1 MIMSI
6 GWRHD
11 PELRLPH
18 HRGALA
24 LFAAAQA
31 GASSALAL
39 ANMAHEPRRGSAS
52 GAEIDAPSAQQPTLR
67 SPPAK
72 RGSASDAAHPAWSS
86 GDAAESPQSN
96 LSDHAPELA
105 VGFYNLGIQ
114 LSEIGG
120 PKWRQKQPQ
129 LTSDLVT
136 AFVTHEL
143 DILCLSELGELGVG
157 LKDKIKDG
165 DIDGWI
171 RLLLDGSAVPPV
183 DIYTNGNYTT
193 IVAKSDRVEITEH
206 KLVTGFVPHQPERC
220 YQHFR
225 VRLQRD
231 GDAVSIINCHAP
243 SSFKRKLNNDSRR
256 NYFRS
261 FHCVSSPD
269 RLIWGG
275 DFNTKLIMIST
286 LMEELD
292 PRYTSKQ
299 GETSSAA
306 QPGSTHSAAQP
317 AGLNF
322 IFSHPVGWKHG
333 DVAVTYGLYSF
344 QVDSKVGVRHGGAS
358 DAHDLVVVKVFCT
371 DRRMQFANATQA
383 AGSSSS
389 AAQPASADQP
399 LSLPP
404 KPTPSASS
412 TATESVPPVVRT
424 TAATEEY
431 GSVSAQLPIT
441 DTVLGEQL
449 ESLKV
454 GKNKVPTVAKEIQQ
468 TSGLPNQDASATS
481 TVTEPVPPVVETSVA
496 RDEHASRAED
506 LAAPRRRNLARPLV
520 SEVFGTDDDTMVPLQ
535 DLLEKIAKEFLFGK
549 LGTIVATATGC
560 YETAAGSSNVLNKL
574 EEFLQTVKEQRAGY
588 LRCHPHVPTDAVLS
602 KKQMEQLH
610 KSWMLDYKSWMRAD
624 KIESYEQLLKGTG
637 KGNHQKAHQ
646 QLRGSF
652 SAFLFQ
658 IIGNKHVLL
667 AAIQHPIFS
676 AAQPEIAIE
685 QFMTACDEEKS
696 SKEYQQRKEVSERL
710 TEEGRALKD
719 AAHKARQDLVKAR
732 KLSSA
737 HWSSLSSEE
746 QNLLTDFQSGELE
759 RIRDDCDLAFG
770 WNQQMRTNMGS
781 TASRMAQ
788 RIGGTCRELTKP

>member
-1 MIMSI
+1 M
-6 GWRHD
+6 
-11 PELRLPH
+11 
-18 HRGALA
+18 
-24 LFAAAQA
+24 
-31 GASSALAL
+31 
-39 ANMAHEPRRGSAS
+39 
-52 GAEIDAPSAQQPTLR
+52 
-67 SPPAK
+67 
-72 RGSASDAAHPAWSS
+72 
-86 GDAAESPQSN
+86 
-96 LSDHAPELA
+96 
-105 VGFYNLGIQ
+105 
-114 LSEIGG
+114 
-120 PKWRQKQPQ
+120 
-129 LTSDLVT
+129 
-136 AFVTHEL
+136 
-143 DILCLSELGELGVG
+143 
-157 LKDKIKDG
+157 
-165 DIDGWI
+165 
-171 RLLLDGSAVPPV
+171 
-183 DIYTNGNYTT
+183 
-193 IVAKSDRVEITEH
+193 
-206 KLVTGFVPHQPERC
+206 
-220 YQHFR
+220 
-225 VRLQRD
+225 
-231 GDAVSIINCHAP
+231 
-243 SSFKRKLNNDSRR
+243 
-256 NYFRS
+256 
-261 FHCVSSPD
+261 
-269 RLIWGG
+269 
-275 DFNTKLIMIST
+275 
-286 LMEELD
+286 
-292 PRYTSKQ
+292 
-299 GETSSAA
+299 
-306 QPGSTHSAAQP
+306 
-317 AGLNF
+317 
-322 IFSHPVGWKHG
+322 
-333 DVAVTYGLYSF
+333 
-344 QVDSKVGVRHGGAS
+344 
-358 DAHDLVVVKVFCT
+358 
-371 DRRMQFANATQA
+371 
-383 AGSSSS
+383 
-389 AAQPASADQP
+389 
-399 LSLPP
+399 
-404 KPTPSASS
+404 
-412 TATESVPPVVRT
+412 
-424 TAATEEY
+424 
-431 GSVSAQLPIT
+431 
-441 DTVLGEQL
+441 
-449 ESLKV
+449 
-454 GKNKVPTVAKEIQQ
+454 
-468 TSGLPNQDASATS
+468 
-481 TVTEPVPPVVETSVA
+481 ETSVA

-770 WNQQMRTNMGS
+770 WNQQMRTDMGS

-788 RIGGTCRELTKP
+788 RIGGTCRELTKPC